1 MSNDVN
7 DVVWDEGRKKVQNQY
22 PKKGAEFSPTNYLNT
37 RLEKGE
43 KSRKAKIRII
53 LTEDIDGKNKVA
65 IPVEV
70 HSLKLS
76 ESQNRMKKVSE
87 SGFKSFICLND
98 PHVAENG
105 SNGCPL
111 CDKKFALFK
120 EANAISDPMEHK
132 AMCKQA
138 FGYDT
143 KTAYIVRCIERGK
156 EDEGVKFWRFNKR
169 DDGTGIFDELMAMY
183 ITYRYPTDENG
194 EDYMLYDEKGESY
207 INPKYTMPADGEWE
221 NIFDYK
227 NGRDINIV
235 MTQSLNKATG
245 APDKTGIKLVVDPKR
260 SPLSADEAQAE
271 EWLNDDKDWRDM
283 YRVKSYD
290 FLKLISEDQTP
301 VYNKATGT
309 FVPYVDQSEL
319 DRQEQE
325 IADELK
331 YTPTP
336 QEAPTVESIPAEN
349 TEDEEELPF

>member
-7 DVVWDEGRKKVQNQY
+7 EVVWDEGKKKNQNNYQ
-22 PKKGAEFSPTNYLNT
+22 KKGTEFSTTNYLNT

-43 KSRKAKIRII
+43 KSRKTKIRII

-65 IPVEV
+65 IPVEI
-70 HSLKLS
+70 HSLKLN
-76 ESQNRMKKVSE
+76 ENQNRMKKVSE

-98 PHVAENG
+98 KHVTDEG
-105 SNGCPL
+105 GQGCPL
-111 CDKKFALFK
+111 CDKKYALFK
-120 EANAISDPMEHK
+120 EANAISDPLEHK

-138 FGYDT
+138 FAYDT

-156 EDEGVKFWRFNKR
+156 EEDGVKFWRFNKR

-194 EDYMLYDEKGESY
+194 EDYMLYDENGDSY
-207 INPKYTMPADGEWE
+207 INDKYTMPSDGEWE
-221 NIFDYK
+221 NIFDYN

-271 EWLNDDKDWRDM
+271 EWLNDEKDWRDM

-290 FLKLISEDQTP
+290 FLKLIAEEQTP
-301 VYNKATGT
+301 VYNRATGG
-309 FVPYVDQSEL
+309 FVPFVDQSEL

-325 IADELK
+325 IAEELK
-331 YTPTP
+331 YVQAQP
-336 QEAPTVESIPAEN
+336 EETVAE
-349 TEDEEELPF
+349 TGFAEGAEEEQELPF